1 MAKKVGQGIFTRSEP
16 WERYYTEKDGYIYY
30 ISEEKNFT
38 ADRGWK
44 IMKHEG
50 GNEWVYILTKKKI
63 GCRKYEGEKAYRI
76 YEKLL
81 AKRRRNYDEV
91 LSKGYDTYA
100 VQTLDTS
107 PITVITS
114 PTEESVRYYVEKCN
128 IKDFDM
134 NSATYG
140 LYSNVKIEYN
150 TETGECKILIFNGR
164 TGEIIA
170 SYEGVNNDE

>member
-1 MAKKVGQGIFTRSEP
+1 MV
-16 WERYYTEKDGYIYY
+16 YEKD
-30 ISEEKNFT
+30 E
-38 ADRGWK
+38 K
-44 IMKHEG
+44 IMKYVPKRLIGAIREAYQDSDGYWIILKDDYMDTHMNAHVIHG
-50 GNEWVYILTKKKI
+50 YTINELREDLRNVERIDGKMSDNILV
-63 GCRKYEGEKAYRI
+63 GCSYRTNKADMI
-76 YEKLL
+76 KEL
-81 AKRRRNYDEV
+81 AKYR
-91 LSKGYDTYA
+91 
-100 VQTLDTS
+100 QTLDTS

>member
-38 ADRGWK
+38 ADKGWK

-63 GCRKYEGEKAYRI
+63 GYRKYEGEKAYRI
-76 YEKLL
+76 YKKLL

-100 VQTLDTS
+100 VRKKNDVLCYSFSFERQRQEHGKSWDKDIEKTRLA
-107 PITVITS
+107 VYY
-114 PTEESVRYYVEKCN
+114 EEEYVSDYFATFRECLKYAEEKLLSD
-128 IKDFDM
+128 K
-134 NSATYG
+134 
-140 LYSNVKIEYN
+140 
-150 TETGECKILIFNGR
+150 GES
-164 TGEIIA
+164 T
-170 SYEGVNNDE
+170 